1 MLIGA
6 SINQAPDLFCAAIL
20 GVPFVDVMC
29 TMIDCTIPLT
39 CIEWLRMEARGVLKR
54 VVEANPEFINV
65 ELL

>member
-29 TMIDCTIPLT
+29 TMIDSTVPLT
-39 CIEWLRMEARGVLKR
+39 CIEWQEWGKKG
-54 VVEANPEFINV
+54 VVEADFSVSPLHESS
-65 ELL
+65 